1 MLNTRNRV
9 ETAIVYLAI
18 FLLFATT
25 VWLAARWPAPGTVLA
40 NLLASDAA
48 RDVDRF
54 QVLIGMIGA
63 AGLLSLAYLLN
74 GSRERGY
81 HRSAEETGARGIAH
95 AMALEAADLAETCD
109 RHAIRV
115 NGLVGTADLPGGEVL
130 KLQETDKL
138 LSLTD
143 AMTILSLDHDQL
155 AKLGRNAHASANQ
168 VRQSI
173 RCVELAIAGLGD
185 GDQQPAGSAGEL
197 KELALAYA
205 RAAMVAEANQI
216 LFETLYRR
224 GIATA
229 EERTLPDTFSR
240 ADAARHL
247 RCLTEGAGAAKP
259 AAIPIRAAG

>member
-25 VWLAARWPAPGTVLA
+25 VWLAARWPSPGAVLA
-40 NLLASDAA
+40 NVLASDAA

-54 QVLIGMIGA
+54 QVLLGMIGA
-63 AGLLSLAYLLN
+63 AVIVSIAYLLN
-74 GSRERGY
+74 GSRQRENLR
-81 HRSAEETGARGIAH
+81 HIDEAGARGIAH

-109 RHAIRV
+109 RHAVRI
-115 NGLVGTADLPGGEVL
+115 NGLVGASELPGGELL

-138 LSLTD
+138 LSLTE
-143 AMTILSLDHDQL
+143 AMSLVSLDHDQL
-155 AKLGRNAHASANQ
+155 AKLGRNAHAGANQ
-168 VRQSI
+168 VRQSV
-173 RCVELAIAGLGD
+173 RSVELAIAGLDD
-185 GDQQPAGSAGEL
+185 GDQQPAGVAGEL
-197 KELALAYA
+197 RELALAYA
-205 RAAMVAEANQI
+205 RVARVAEANQI

-229 EERTLPDTFSR
+229 EERTLPEVISR
-240 ADAARHL
+240 AEAARHL
-247 RCLTEGAGAAKP
+247 RCLTEGASAAKP